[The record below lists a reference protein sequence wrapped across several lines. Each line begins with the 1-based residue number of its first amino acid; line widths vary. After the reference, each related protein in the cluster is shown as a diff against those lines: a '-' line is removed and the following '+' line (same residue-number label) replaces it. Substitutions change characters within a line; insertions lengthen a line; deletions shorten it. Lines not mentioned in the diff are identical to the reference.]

1 MKKELKEEGYYH
13 MHQSVTIE
21 KVLNNN
27 VIIVKDSHESEL
39 IMIGKGI
46 GFSKKKGD
54 IISDQQ
60 YEKVFKLVN
69 EKEQELYKQLL
80 HNVDD
85 QIIQAIHEA
94 IRHIQERLKLPVN
107 EHIHIALTDHIA
119 FAVKRVEQG
128 MDINNPFLRDT
139 KLLYP
144 DEYNIAEEVITFLN
158 ERLDIELPESEI
170 GFVALHIHSSISN
183 RSLSQINHHSRLIT
197 RLILIIEDQLG
208 INIDKQSIHY
218 ARLVSHLRRVIDRVI
233 DNESVDV
240 HEKLAEVLKTEY
252 PVCYNLSWKL
262 VKIIQQTIRKP
273 ISETEIIYITI
284 HLQRLTTS

>member
-1 MKKELKEEGYYH
+1 